1 LEVTLKAGGPSGS
14 VEPMQAQVYWI
25 SEIGKGRLGTM
36 PRPRGG
42 DWLEDEIRS
51 LKASGTDA
59 VVSLLENQEIEELD
73 IVKEEAICES
83 NGISFLSFPIK
94 DRDVPSSTQETLKFA
109 QSICNLL
116 GTGKHVV
123 IHCRAGIGRSSV
135 IAACVLM
142 MSGVD
147 VDVAFLRIESA
158 RGCLVPDTPEQREW
172 VAQLSKV

>member
-1 LEVTLKAGGPSGS
+1 M
-14 VEPMQAQVYWI
+14 EPMQAQVYWI

-51 LKASGTDA
+51 LKASGIDV

-73 IVKEEAICES
+73 IVEEQSLCES

-109 QSICNLL
+109 QSILNLL

-142 MSGVD
+142 MMSGVD
-147 VDVAFLRIESA
+147 VDAAFRRIESA
-158 RGCLVPDTPEQREW
+158 RGCLVPDTLEQREW